1 MKNMLMMAPILLL
14 SLLISAIPLQ
24 AQQICYESQET
35 RVVTLKRLSHGSEIS
50 LDIAAG
56 DAIYLSSD
64 SGGTTLSGSGFSLG
78 VKPSGETFHL
88 DGTSDAAD
96 LSAMFVE
103 GRNSVQFHAINE
115 PDGHWW
121 LTVHSP
127 CPVASQ
133 QTAQVEAVP
142 ADAVAVD
149 TSTEQVEDAQAQPI
163 AVGAFM
169 EKAGGQQADR
179 SPEHDPSSSQQARRG
194 SKPTFDP
201 GQSIAKATPDPAAA
215 PLASLDEMQ
224 ARFKTATLTALT
236 VAILVMQSFRILIV
250 LAGLLIL
257 TAGGIFMGW
266 KYRHTLTTT
275 ALKGWAAQ
283 ARSSSRA
290 IMERFGARISR

>member
-24 AQQICYESQET
+24 AQQMCYQHQDFRT
-35 RVVTLKRLSHGSEIS
+35 TALKRLSHGSEIE

-78 VKPSGETFHL
+78 VLPSGETFHL

-103 GRNSVQFHAINE
+103 GSNSVQFHAINE

-133 QTAQVEAVP
+133 QTAQLEALQT
-142 ADAVAVD
+142 DAVAVD
-149 TSTEQVEDAQAQPI
+149 TATEQTEDAQAQPVAAA
-163 AVGAFM
+163 AVTKADRLDAFI
-169 EKAGGQQADR
+169 EKTGGQQAD
-179 SPEHDPSSSQQARRG
+179 PVLSSLHRGGQQAGTG
-194 SKPTFDP
+194 SK
-201 GQSIAKATPDPAAA
+201 SKES
-215 PLASLDEMQ
+215 PLASLDETQ
-224 ARFKTATLTALT
+224 AHFKTATLTALT
-236 VAILVMQSFRILIV
+236 VAILVVQSFRILIIFV
-250 LAGLLIL
+250 GLLIL
-257 TAGGIFMGW
+257 TIGAIFAGW
-266 KYRHTLTTT
+266 KYRHALTTDG
-275 ALKGWAAQ
+275 LKGWAAQ
-283 ARSSSRA
+283 ARASSRA
-290 IMERFGARISR
+290 VMERFSARISR